1 MYYVSYIYLL
11 IYVSQTIPENI
22 KVCCPKVMCT
32 ISTKPF
38 YRAMQSF
45 LHQLY
50 TLPLSGPSASGS
62 MELIESVVARVP
74 LPLPGGRAIRCLQ
87 DMPPLQSAP
96 SSAWS
101 PIDLSLPS
109 PYSYPFLDLDLSAP
123 LRCLS
128 VANMLV
134 VFTLLLREPKM
145 IFICQSSSMLSEVME
160 TFRCLLF
167 PLLWSATY
175 VSRLPHSLT
184 GLFES
189 LGGFVVGYNVLE
201 NVNSDVKHEWKPTND
216 GLDGVENAWIAD
228 LAPSTYVVD
237 LTGNRI
243 LQASNDQTLLPL
255 TASERSQILALLPVH
270 GCRRMGRLGQICK
283 QHSIGPEKSELT
295 SLALNGR
302 DLRIPQD
309 KASSSSSK
317 AIKSLDFPT
326 EEVRDL
332 FLLLMVDVLGEYT
345 PHIILPSRDTTSTDT
360 YRTFDEGF
368 QVESYLASFDTPRRA
383 LASAIVQT
391 QMFSYFIQRR
401 VEGSD
406 PGICF
411 FERAAAYLKENKIA
425 GLTVVSDAPRPL
437 LAPLHDCLEVDMQ
450 LKANSAIVTME
461 REHQTY
467 IKSHTAGNGNSVTD
481 AFTCDTF
488 HTQVKSGY
496 MRPLVP
502 IKLSSKDSD
511 FLATYSTL
519 KKQRDDT
526 YVLDRTSPRTVLAAG
541 LDKSTPL
548 VVSLYSLSR
557 YSLLCLNLL

>member
-1 MYYVSYIYLL
+1 MN
-11 IYVSQTIPENI
+11 T
-22 KVCCPKVMCT
+22 KVYCPKVMCT

-38 YRAMQSF
+38 YRAMGSF
-45 LHQLY
+45 LSQLH
-50 TLPLSGPSASGS
+50 TLSFAGPSLSGP

-74 LPLPGGRAIRCLQ
+74 LPLPGGRTIRCLQ
-87 DMPPLQSAP
+87 DLPSLQSIP
-96 SSAWS
+96 SNVWL

-109 PYSYPFLDLDLSAP
+109 PYSYSFLDLDLSAP

-167 PLLWSATY
+167 PLSWSATY

-189 LGGFVVGYNVLE
+189 LGGFIIGYNVLE
-201 NVNSDVKHEWKPTND
+201 SVNCDVKYEWKPT
-216 GLDGVENAWIAD
+216 GGGVDGVENAWIAD
-228 LAPSTYVVD
+228 LAPSAYVVD

-243 LQASNDQTLLPL
+243 FQTSYDQTLVPL

-283 QHSIGPEKSELT
+283 QHGVGPEKSGLQP
-295 SLALNGR
+295 LALNGR
-302 DLRIPQD
+302 DIHIPPD
-309 KASSSSSK
+309 KPSLSSSMLLK
-317 AIKSLDFPT
+317 RDEFPT
-326 EEVRDL
+326 EEIKDL
-332 FLLLMVDVLGEYT
+332 FLMLMVDVLGDYT
-345 PHIILPSRDTTSTDT
+345 PYIILPSRDTTSTDT

-368 QVESYLASFDTPRRA
+368 QVQPYLASFDTPRRA
-383 LASAIVQT
+383 LASAMVQT

-411 FERAAAYLKENKIA
+411 YERAASYLKENKIA
-425 GLTVVSDAPRPL
+425 GLTQVRDSPRPL
-437 LAPLHDCLEVDMQ
+437 LAPLQDSLEVDMQ
-450 LKANSAIVTME
+450 LKATSAIATME
-461 REHQTY
+461 REHQIY
-467 IKSHTAGNGNSVTD
+467 LKSHTAAGNGNSITPAASD
-481 AFTCDTF
+481 DIF
-488 HTQVKSGY
+488 HTQTKSGY

-511 FLATYSTL
+511 FLAAYSTL
-519 KKQRDDT
+519 KKQRDD
-526 YVLDRTSPRTVLAAG
+526 VDDLSKEGPRTLLATG
-541 LDKSTPL
+541 LDKSNPL
-548 VVSLYSLSR
+548 MVNLC
-557 YSLLCLNLL
+557 SLLS

>member
-1 MYYVSYIYLL
+1 
-11 IYVSQTIPENI
+11 
-22 KVCCPKVMCT
+22 MCT

-38 YRAMQSF
+38 YRAMQLF
-45 LHQLY
+45 LNQVY
-50 TLPLSGPSASGS
+50 TLSLSALSLQCP
-62 MELIESVVARVP
+62 MEFIESVVARVP
-74 LPLPGGRAIRCLQ
+74 LPLPGGRPIRCLQ
-87 DMPPLQSAP
+87 DLPCLQPTP

-101 PIDLSLPS
+101 PIDLSLPTL
-109 PYSYPFLDLDLSAP
+109 YSYPFFDLDMSAP

-134 VFTLLLREPKM
+134 VFTLLLREPKI
-145 IFICQSSSMLSEVME
+145 IFICQSSGMLSEVME

-167 PLLWSATY
+167 PLSWSATY

-189 LGGFVVGYNVLE
+189 LGGFIIGYNALE
-201 NVNSDVKHEWKPTND
+201 SVNSDAKYEWKPTD
-216 GLDGVENAWIAD
+216 GGVDGVENAWISE

-243 LQASNDQTLLPL
+243 FQTSHDQTLVPL
-255 TASERSQILALLPVH
+255 TASERSQILTLLPVH

-283 QHSIGPEKSELT
+283 QHSIGPEKSELK
-295 SLALNGR
+295 SLALIWR
-302 DLRIPQD
+302 DVHIPQD

-317 AIKSLDFPT
+317 ALKSVDFPT
-326 EEVRDL
+326 EEIRDL
-332 FLLLMVDVLGEYT
+332 FLMLLVDVLGEYT
-345 PHIILPSRDTTSTDT
+345 PHIVLPSRVTASTDT

-368 QVESYLASFDTPRRA
+368 QVQPYLASFDTPQRT

-411 FERAAAYLKENKIA
+411 YERAVAYLKENKTA
-425 GLTVVSDAPRPL
+425 GLTQISDSPRPL
-437 LAPLHDCLEVDMQ
+437 LAPLQDCLEVDMQ
-450 LKANSAIVTME
+450 LKATCAIATME
-461 REHQTY
+461 REYQIY
-467 IKSHTAGNGNSVTD
+467 LKSHTAVGNGNSITPAATD
-481 AFTCDTF
+481 DIF
-488 HTQVKSGY
+488 HTQTKSGY
-496 MRPLVP
+496 MRPLVT
-502 IKLSSKDSD
+502 IKLSIKDSD
-511 FLATYSTL
+511 FLAAYSTL
-519 KKQRDDT
+519 KKQRDVDKE
-526 YVLDRTSPRTVLAAG
+526 SPRTVFSSG

-557 YSLLCLNLL
+557 YSLFFLNLL